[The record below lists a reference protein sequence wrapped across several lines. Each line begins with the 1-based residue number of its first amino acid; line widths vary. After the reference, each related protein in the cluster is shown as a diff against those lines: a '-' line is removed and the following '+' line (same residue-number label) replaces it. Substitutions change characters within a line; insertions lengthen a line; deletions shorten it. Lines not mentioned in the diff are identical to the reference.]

1 MNSFL
6 DKMRSWIPAHAPEWV
21 FKASMAV
28 WEAYKNL
35 TMPEQK
41 KSFGNKNPDKTFFV
55 IRLYPPAAG
64 FLADYN
70 YVLGYMKYAYDNGW
84 IPVVDMQNYQTLYN
98 EDHPIHGTTNVWEYF
113 FEQPLDPATGNRY
126 TLEEVYQS
134 KNVIL
139 SNGSDQRCNFTGDK
153 DPEVLKWQHEMAE
166 RAPFNAEMQAYADK
180 VKASLDVPENM
191 DLIGIAMR
199 GSDLNKRFY
208 GHAVQLTAD
217 EAVPL
222 LQDRLQCWKKSG
234 RELGVF
240 VKSEEQTALD
250 LIASKFDNVFYSDSV
265 RFKLGESDHVNRSS
279 DLTDKSSKYENTQQY
294 LGDIYLLSQCDCIIS
309 TMNNGYYTAII
320 WNGGKFSH
328 LETIDKG
335 RYK

>member
-98 EDHPIHGTTNVWEYF
+98 EDHPIHGTTLSSRST
-113 FEQPLDPATGNRY
+113 PPPASATR
-126 TLEEVYQS
+126 
-134 KNVIL
+134 
-139 SNGSDQRCNFTGDK
+139 
-153 DPEVLKWQHEMAE
+153 
-166 RAPFNAEMQAYADK
+166 
-180 VKASLDVPENM
+180 
-191 DLIGIAMR
+191 
-199 GSDLNKRFY
+199 
-208 GHAVQLTAD
+208 
-217 EAVPL
+217 
-222 LQDRLQCWKKSG
+222 WKKYTRAKTS
-234 RELGVF
+234 
-240 VKSEEQTALD
+240 SSPTAATSAVTLP
-250 LIASKFDNVFYSDSV
+250 
-265 RFKLGESDHVNRSS
+265 
-279 DLTDKSSKYENTQQY
+279 
-294 LGDIYLLSQCDCIIS
+294 
-309 TMNNGYYTAII
+309 AI
-320 WNGGKFSH
+320 K
-328 LETIDKG
+328 TRKC
-335 RYK
+335 

>member
-113 FEQPLDPATGNRY
+113 FEQPLDPATGKQAIELIDTIQQKTDTTVLIIEHR
-126 TLEEVYQS
+126 LEDVLWR
-134 KNVIL
+134 NVDRIVLVNEGRIL
-139 SNGSDQRCNFTGDK
+139 ADMRPDDLLSGSLLAENGIRLEYSD
-153 DPEVLKWQHEMAE
+153 
-166 RAPFNAEMQAYADK
+166 
-180 VKASLDVPENM
+180 KA
-191 DLIGIAMR
+191 
-199 GSDLNKRFY
+199 
-208 GHAVQLTAD
+208 
-217 EAVPL
+217 
-222 LQDRLQCWKKSG
+222 
-234 RELGVF
+234 REW
-240 VKSEEQTALD
+240 
-250 LIASKFDNVFYSDSV
+250 IASAGYDPLYGARPVKRVIQRYVVNDLSKRILAGD
-265 RFKLGESDHVNRSS
+265 VNREQPIRI
-279 DLTDKSSKYENTQQY
+279 DAD
-294 LGDIYLLSQCDCIIS
+294 
-309 TMNNGYYTAII
+309 
-320 WNGGKFSH
+320 
-328 LETIDKG
+328 DKG
-335 RYK
+335 LTFAN

>member
-1 MNSFL
+1 M
-6 DKMRSWIPAHAPEWV
+6 
-21 FKASMAV
+21 
-28 WEAYKNL
+28 Y
-35 TMPEQK
+35 
-41 KSFGNKNPDKTFFV
+41 
-55 IRLYPPAAG
+55 IR
-64 FLADYN
+64 D
-70 YVLGYMKYAYDNGW
+70 
-84 IPVVDMQNYQTLYN
+84 
-98 EDHPIHGTTNVWEYF
+98 
-113 FEQPLDPATGNRY
+113 R
-126 TLEEVYQS
+126 
-134 KNVIL
+134 
-139 SNGSDQRCNFTGDK
+139 RCNFTGDK

>member
-1 MNSFL
+1 
-6 DKMRSWIPAHAPEWV
+6 
-21 FKASMAV
+21 
-28 WEAYKNL
+28 
-35 TMPEQK
+35 
-41 KSFGNKNPDKTFFV
+41 
-55 IRLYPPAAG
+55 
-64 FLADYN
+64 
-70 YVLGYMKYAYDNGW
+70 
-84 IPVVDMQNYQTLYN
+84 MQNYQTLYN

-113 FEQPLDPATGNRY
+113 FEQPLDPATGKRY

-222 LQDRLQCWKKSG
+222 LQDRLQ
-234 RELGVF
+234 
-240 VKSEEQTALD
+240 
-250 LIASKFDNVFYSDSV
+250 
-265 RFKLGESDHVNRSS
+265 
-279 DLTDKSSKYENTQQY
+279 
-294 LGDIYLLSQCDCIIS
+294 
-309 TMNNGYYTAII
+309 
-320 WNGGKFSH
+320 
-328 LETIDKG
+328 
-335 RYK
+335 

>member
-113 FEQPLDPATGNRY
+113 FEQPLDPATGKRY

-153 DPEVLKWQHEMAE
+153 DPEVLKWQHEMAM
-166 RAPFNAEMQAYADK
+166 RAPFNQEQKTYIEKLSATAQIPQG
-180 VKASLDVPENM
+180 VK
-191 DLIGIAMR
+191 LIGAPIR
-199 GSDLNKRFY
+199 DSDLGKRFY
-208 GHAVQLTAD
+208 GHAIQATTD
-217 EAVPL
+217 EMLAL
-222 LQDRLQCWKKSG
+222 LEERLQTWKEPGEEISI
-234 RELGVF
+234 F
-240 VKSEEQTALD
+240 VNSEEQRAID
-250 LIASKFDNVFYSDSV
+250 CVKAKFPQAYCTDSV
-265 RFKLGESDHVNRSS
+265 RFVKGESDGVMRVA
-279 DLTDKSSKYENTQQY
+279 DLYQKLSKYENIQQY
-294 LGDIYLLSQCDCIIS
+294 LTNIWLLSRCDSLIGS
-309 TMNNGYYTAII
+309 MNNGYYTAII

>member
-41 KSFGNKNPDKTFFV
+41 KSFGDKNPDKTFFV

-113 FEQPLDPATGNRY
+113 FEQPLDPATGKRY

-153 DPEVLKWQHEMAE
+153 DPEVLKWQHEMAM

-180 VKASLDVPENM
+180 VKASLRVPENM

-222 LQDRLQCWKKSG
+222 LQERLQSWKKEN
-234 RELGVF
+234 RELGIF

-250 LIASKFDNVFYSDSV
+250 LIASKFENVFYSDSV
-265 RFKLGESDHVNRSS
+265 RFKSGESDHVNRSS
-279 DLTDKSSKYENTQQY
+279 DLTNKSGKYENTRQY
-294 LGDIYLLSQCDCIIS
+294 LGDIYLLSQCDCVIS
-309 TMNNGYYTAII
+309 TMNNGYYTAVI

>member
-113 FEQPLDPATGNRY
+113 FEQPLDPATGKRY

-166 RAPFNAEMQAYADK
+166 RAPFNAENA
-180 VKASLDVPENM
+180 
-191 DLIGIAMR
+191 
-199 GSDLNKRFY
+199 
-208 GHAVQLTAD
+208 
-217 EAVPL
+217 
-222 LQDRLQCWKKSG
+222 
-234 RELGVF
+234 GV
-240 VKSEEQTALD
+240 
-250 LIASKFDNVFYSDSV
+250 
-265 RFKLGESDHVNRSS
+265 
-279 DLTDKSSKYENTQQY
+279 
-294 LGDIYLLSQCDCIIS
+294 C
-309 TMNNGYYTAII
+309 
-320 WNGGKFSH
+320 
-328 LETIDKG
+328 
-335 RYK
+335 

>member
-113 FEQPLDPATGNRY
+113 FEQPLDPATGKRY

-166 RAPFNAEMQAYADK
+166 RAPFNAVTIPRESPTSTISTPARSTIRADGVSYA
-180 VKASLDVPENM
+180 V
-191 DLIGIAMR
+191 
-199 GSDLNKRFY
+199 
-208 GHAVQLTAD
+208 T
-217 EAVPL
+217 
-222 LQDRLQCWKKSG
+222 
-234 RELGVF
+234 
-240 VKSEEQTALD
+240 
-250 LIASKFDNVFYSDSV
+250 IASFRRFLASRTSKMESGFSSV
-265 RFKLGESDHVNRSS
+265 EKV
-279 DLTDKSSKYENTQQY
+279 
-294 LGDIYLLSQCDCIIS
+294 
-309 TMNNGYYTAII
+309 
-320 WNGGKFSH
+320 
-328 LETIDKG
+328 
-335 RYK
+335 